1 MGDTQQQYSY
11 AEESEEMYSTV
22 AWAKTA
28 ADSEF
33 SKIKI
38 KRNTAGPDDV
48 TFELKYCGICHTD
61 VHIAANDMGST
72 KYPCVPG
79 HELAGVVTA
88 VGKNV
93 TKCQVG
99 DHVGVGCV
107 VDSCLSCPGCDDGE
121 EHMCQKEMTMTYDA
135 DIKHGHIKT
144 GSGWTFGGYSC
155 SQTVHQRFVIKVP
168 GGFPLEAAGPVF
180 CAGIT
185 MYSPLANWGAGKGGK
200 RVGIVGI
207 GGLGQMGVRIA
218 KAMGNTVTAISTSPN
233 KEAAAREIGADNF
246 VISTD
251 PASMKAA
258 AGSLDLI
265 LNTVSADH
273 DLNTYL
279 PLLAARGVLVQMG
292 VALTPHPVSQFPLM
306 FKKLSIAGSL
316 IGGLPETQDCIDFCH
331 KHDIIPKIKLVN
343 CTELERVYQELKNK
357 NDTIIRNVL
366 DIEASKA
373 IGDI

>member
-1 MGDTQQQYSY
+1 M
-11 AEESEEMYSTV
+11 
-22 AWAKTA
+22 
-28 ADSEF
+28 
-33 SKIKI
+33 
-38 KRNTAGPDDV
+38 
-48 TFELKYCGICHTD
+48 
-61 VHIAANDMGST
+61 
-72 KYPCVPG
+72 
-79 HELAGVVTA
+79 
-88 VGKNV
+88 
-93 TKCQVG
+93 QVG
-99 DHVGVGCV
+99 DHVGVGCI
-107 VDSCLSCPGCDDGE
+107 VDSCFDCQDCQAGE
-121 EHMCQKEMTMTYDA
+121 EHLCEKGMTGTYDGQ
-135 DIKHGHIKT
+135 IKYGRIQT

-168 GGFPLEAAGPVF
+168 DGFPLEAAGPVF

-185 MYSPLANWGAGKGGK
+185 MYSPLVYWAADKGGK

-251 PASMKAA
+251 PASMKEA

-273 DLNTYL
+273 NLNTYL

-316 IGGLPETQDCIDFCH
+316 IGGLPETQECIDFCH

-357 NDTIIRNVL
+357 NDTIIRYSAVIQNIDV
-366 DIEASKA
+366 IYSY
-373 IGDI
+373 